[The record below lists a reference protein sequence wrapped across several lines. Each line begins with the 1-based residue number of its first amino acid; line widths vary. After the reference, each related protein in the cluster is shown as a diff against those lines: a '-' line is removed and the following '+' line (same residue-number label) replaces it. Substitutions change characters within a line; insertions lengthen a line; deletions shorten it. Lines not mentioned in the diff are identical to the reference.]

1 VVHKCQALS
10 TTFPDTVYGQHNPEA
25 RLQSDTADNVA
36 WARYNQLK
44 KDQAWDP
51 TAALSRIE
59 FREVQTPTPLHT
71 ALEEASKP
79 SSLEPE
85 GGAESFARIRLLARE
100 ERDGKRKTAYCRCVL
115 VVVGRSRRMA
125 VEDHAKELKDLM
137 HEYENVGSEVKKTIG
152 DVGAAFVVAGCGTG
166 MVVLQAAHET

>member
-1 VVHKCQALS
+1 Q
-10 TTFPDTVYGQHNPEA
+10 
-25 RLQSDTADNVA
+25 
-36 WARYNQLK
+36 K

-59 FREVQTPTPLHT
+59 FREVHTPAPLRT
-71 ALEEASKP
+71 ALDEASKP
-79 SSLEPE
+79 SSLESE
-85 GGAESFARIRLLARE
+85 GGADSYAGIRLQASE
-100 ERDGKRKTAYCRCVL
+100 ARDGKRKSAYCRRVL

-125 VEDHAKELKDLM
+125 VEDHGKELKDLM
-137 HEYENVGSEVKKTIG
+137 HEYGDVGSEVKKTIG